1 VTSRPV
7 GQVIEPLRS
16 DTTDD
21 PGVLFALRDLFSQ
34 YPTAAQIGPER
45 LADLLRRYEAVRVH
59 ESQVEAALEALA
71 IEGEVLA

>member
-1 VTSRPV
+1 
-7 GQVIEPLRS
+7 VIEPLRR

-34 YPTAAQIGPER
+34 YPAAAQIGPER
-45 LADLLRRYEAVRVH
+45 LADLLWRHVPSRPH

-71 IEGEVLA
+71 VEGEDLA